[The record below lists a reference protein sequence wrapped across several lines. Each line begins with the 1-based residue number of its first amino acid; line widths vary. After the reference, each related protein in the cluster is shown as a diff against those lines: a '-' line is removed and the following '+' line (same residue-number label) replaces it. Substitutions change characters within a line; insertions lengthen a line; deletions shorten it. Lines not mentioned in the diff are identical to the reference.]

1 MDLGRLGGYHT
12 LQYAY
17 ATVLPATARDPR
29 APPMSEIATGVRRLD
44 GRPRDAFNVHLI
56 EDVVLDAATRHGARR
71 ILPQLR
77 GVTVRAHA
85 LTHAHA
91 DHQGSSAA
99 LCEALG
105 VPLWA
110 PAGEAAAVRSGAIGP
125 LAPVN
130 RITTWQLGHWAG
142 PGHPV
147 ARELREGDEVAG
159 FRVLETPGHSPGH
172 LSYWREGDGVLIAG
186 DVLFGR
192 HPLTGRPGLHQP
204 PARFTLD
211 PAQNRRSIR
220 RLAALEPRVVC
231 FGHGPAL
238 RDPRRLAA
246 FAAAL
251 PAD

>member
-1 MDLGRLGGYHT
+1 MRQL
-12 LQYAY
+12 
-17 ATVLPATARDPR
+17 
-29 APPMSEIATGVRRLD
+29 APGVHVLD
-44 GRPRDAFNVHLI
+44 GRPRDAFNVHLL
-56 EDVVLDAATRHGARR
+56 EDVVVDAATRHGARR
-71 ILPQLR
+71 LLPQLR
-77 GVTVRAHA
+77 GIPVTAHA

-105 VPLWA
+105 LPLWA
-110 PAGEAAAVRSGAIGP
+110 PAGEADAVRTGDIGP
-125 LAPVN
+125 LGPVN

-172 LSYWREGDGVLIAG
+172 LSYWREADGVLIAG

-192 HPLTGRPGLHQP
+192 HPITGRPGVHEP
-204 PARFTLD
+204 PAGFTLD
-211 PAQNRRSIR
+211 PVANRRAIR
-220 RLAALEPRVVC
+220 RLAALEPRVVG

-238 RDPRRLAA
+238 RDPRRLQA

>member
-1 MDLGRLGGYHT
+1 MRQL
-12 LQYAY
+12 
-17 ATVLPATARDPR
+17 
-29 APPMSEIATGVRRLD
+29 APGVHVLD
-44 GRPRDAFNVHLI
+44 GRPRDAFNVHLL
-56 EDVVLDAATRHGARR
+56 EDVVVDAATRHGARR
-71 ILPQLR
+71 LLPQLR
-77 GVTVRAHA
+77 GVAVAAHA

-105 VPLWA
+105 LPLWA
-110 PAGEAAAVRSGAIGP
+110 PAGEADAVRTGAIAP
-125 LAPVN
+125 LGPVN

-172 LSYWREGDGVLIAG
+172 VSYWREGDGVLIAG

-192 HPLTGRPGLHQP
+192 HPITGRPGLHEP
-204 PARFTLD
+204 PVGFTLD
-211 PAQNRRSIR
+211 PVANRRAIR
-220 RLAALEPRVVC
+220 RLAALEPRVVG

-238 RDPRRLAA
+238 RDPRRLQA

-251 PAD
+251 PPD

>member
-1 MDLGRLGGYHT
+1 MRQLG
-12 LQYAY
+12 
-17 ATVLPATARDPR
+17 P
-29 APPMSEIATGVRRLD
+29 GVHVLD
-44 GRPRDAFNVHLI
+44 GRPRDAFNVHLL
-56 EDVVLDAATRHGARR
+56 EDVVVDAATRHGARR
-71 ILPQLR
+71 LLPQLR
-77 GVTVRAHA
+77 GVPVAAHA

-105 VPLWA
+105 LPLWA
-110 PAGEAAAVRSGAIGP
+110 PAGEADAVRTGAIGP
-125 LAPVN
+125 LGPVN

-172 LSYWREGDGVLIAG
+172 VSYWREGDGVLIAG

-192 HPLTGRPGLHQP
+192 HPITGRPGLHEP
-204 PARFTLD
+204 PVGFTID
-211 PAQNRRSIR
+211 PVANRRAIR
-220 RLAALEPRVVC
+220 RLAALEPRIVG

-238 RDPRRLAA
+238 RDPRRLQA

-251 PAD
+251 PPD

>member
-1 MDLGRLGGYHT
+1 MK
-12 LQYAY
+12 Q
-17 ATVLPATARDPR
+17 V
-29 APPMSEIATGVRRLD
+29 APDVHQLD
-44 GRPRDAFNVHLI
+44 GRPSDAFNVYLLG
-56 EDVVLDAATRHGARR
+56 DVVVDSATRHGARR

-99 LCEALG
+99 LSDKLG
-105 VPLWA
+105 IPLWA
-110 PAGEAAAVRSGAIGP
+110 PAAEAAAVRSGDIGP

-172 LSYWREGDGVLIAG
+172 LAYWREADGVLIAG

-192 HPLTGRPGLHQP
+192 HPLTGRPGLHEP
-204 PARFTLD
+204 PERFTLD
-211 PAQNRRSIR
+211 PARNRGSIR

-231 FGHGPAL
+231 FGHGPPL

-246 FAAAL
+246 FAAGL
-251 PAD
+251 PPE